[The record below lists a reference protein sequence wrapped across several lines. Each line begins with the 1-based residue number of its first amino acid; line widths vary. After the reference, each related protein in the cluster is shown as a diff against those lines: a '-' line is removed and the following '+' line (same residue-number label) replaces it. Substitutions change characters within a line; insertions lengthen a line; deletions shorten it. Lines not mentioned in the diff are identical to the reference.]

1 VVFIHLFYPKRDRI
15 NRTAWMVAEF
25 VEVIE
30 REENLGAGACNHPN
44 AF

>member
-1 VVFIHLFYPKRDRI
+1 
-15 NRTAWMVAEF
+15 MVAEF